1 MATSKVD
8 IVNRALR
15 KIKSVRIQTLNENTP
30 EGRDA
35 ISIYDESREFLLK
48 RGIWTWAIGRQK
60 LAQLSATPAFE
71 YDYAYR
77 LPADYIRIAGAYSDS
92 SARARIRDYRLESAG
107 LTCNAQD
114 VYLRYIKNEEDP
126 NKFGADFRAAFED
139 YMAYQLALALPG
151 SKSLADGH
159 LERFERI
166 SLPRA
171 MSTEAIDDGEY
182 EWPDSEWTTERWSSG
197 GGGW

>member
-15 KIKSVRIQTLNENTP
+15 KIKSATIETLTENTA
-30 EGRDA
+30 EGRAAAA
-35 ISIYDESREFLLK
+35 IYEESRQFLLK
-48 RGIWTWAIGRQK
+48 RGLWTWAIARQK
-60 LAQLSATPAFE
+60 LAQLTETPVFE

-77 LPADYIRIAGAYSDS
+77 LPADSIRIVGVYSDTS
-92 SARARIRDYRLESAG
+92 GRSRIRDYRLEGVG
-107 LTCNAQD
+107 LVCNYSD

-126 NKFGADFRAAFED
+126 NKFGPDFRAALED
-139 YMAYQLALALPG
+139 YMAYQLALVLPG

-171 MSTEAIDDGEY
+171 MSSEAIDDGEY
-182 EWPDSEWTTERWSSG
+182 EWADSEWITERWSAG